1 VWTRSGLASRS
12 LLRPLFPDDESHIS
26 NLKLI
31 HHTSCLLSEE
41 IDEKLFLCYVATT
54 RKRYKYYRWLTSFND
69 YESIVLWCV
78 YFLIINRSPHRVHLF
93 HYSPPPIIQVID
105 WVKIVFFT
113 ASKSKCSL
121 FFYSLNSDK
130 SAAFQ
135 WILSR
140 KKSIE
145 QFTALIF
152 IMMMI
157 VVETEFFVYI
167 YSDSPVGYILVIY
180 FVTEIPWVKEINK
193 ASFIECANI
202 TYMFLLCQL
211 YEML

>member
-1 VWTRSGLASRS
+1 MRIYEIYKKNEQIATRVYLMASFQSKKRVVTKRNLISVWTRSGLASRS

-121 FFYSLNSDK
+121 YFFFSIQTSQQLFSE
-130 SAAFQ
+130 FFHG
-135 WILSR
+135 
-140 KKSIE
+140 KKSI
-145 QFTALIF
+145 
-152 IMMMI
+152 
-157 VVETEFFVYI
+157 
-167 YSDSPVGYILVIY
+167 
-180 FVTEIPWVKEINK
+180 
-193 ASFIECANI
+193 
-202 TYMFLLCQL
+202 
-211 YEML
+211 